1 MEKVKSLEEILKEIF
16 KKIHEKREEIKIYLE
31 IIFLLGSIFVLI
43 IATFEKL
50 NFTSFY
56 LIPSEYKEL
65 DIYRILQRLVL
76 GFIFLG
82 MYYFSFFMEI
92 DIPIKHFKKIIK
104 FLKRK
109 KIKVK
114 KRRLLIIGI
123 KQMIILSRLL
133 YVGLMGVL
141 LGIFYY
147 FILADSLVHFLPEW
161 ILKKSLKL
169 SNSFYEATLYFF
181 LIVNFVLFLLY
192 KFSKKYLKKIFK
204 YCIITVGIIL
214 FIYIFKDFFNES
226 EWKRSYELIVNNEKI
241 EVIISKKDGNL
252 IVADGKIINSN
263 GLEVLEINTKKYRIK
278 NFENV
283 TLEYRNFSKVEIA
296 NKKREG

>member
-1 MEKVKSLEEILKEIF
+1 MDNKNKNEMENYMEKVKSLEEILKEIF

-92 DIPIKHFKKIIK
+92 DIPIKYFKKIIK

-147 FILADSLVHFLPEW
+147 FILADSLAHFLPEW

-169 SNSFYEATLYFF
+169 STHFMKQL
-181 LIVNFVLFLLY
+181 
-192 KFSKKYLKKIFK
+192 
-204 YCIITVGIIL
+204 
-214 FIYIFKDFFNES
+214 YIFS
-226 EWKRSYELIVNNEKI
+226 
-241 EVIISKKDGNL
+241 
-252 IVADGKIINSN
+252 
-263 GLEVLEINTKKYRIK
+263 
-278 NFENV
+278 
-283 TLEYRNFSKVEIA
+283 
-296 NKKREG
+296 

>member
-1 MEKVKSLEEILKEIF
+1 MEKVKSLEETLKEIF
-16 KKIHEKREEIKIYLE
+16 KKIHEKREKIKIYLE

-92 DIPIKHFKKIIK
+92 DIPIKYFKKIIK

-109 KIKVK
+109 KIKAK

-147 FILADSLVHFLPEW
+147 FILADSLAHFLPEW
-161 ILKKSLKL
+161 ILKKALKL
-169 SNSFYEATLYFF
+169 SDLFYEATLYFF
-181 LIVNFVLFLLY
+181 LIVNFFLFLFY
-192 KFSKKYLKKIFK
+192 KLSKKYLKKFFK

-226 EWKRSYELIVNNEKI
+226 EWKRSYELIINNEKI
-241 EVIISKKDGNL
+241 EVVISKKDGKL
-252 IVADGKIINSN
+252 IVADGKIIKSN
-263 GLEVLEINTKKYRIK
+263 GLEILEINTKKYRIK

-283 TLEYRNFSKVEIA
+283 TLEYRNFSKVKIV